1 MRKIKDLC
9 VVTRT
14 YTQNGQDKKVWK
26 NVGAIYVNDDGQE
39 RIAIDAFFNF
49 SALRQDNSDRVW
61 LAAFTP
67 KPKEQQQDNSSHSYE
82 GTHGF
87 QPYDEAQGF
96 DSNATLP
103 EGSIPF

>member
-26 NVGAIYVNDDGQE
+26 NVGGIYVNDDGQE

-67 KPKEQQQDNSSHSYE
+67 KPKEQQQNNNY
-82 GTHGF
+82 
-87 QPYDEAQGF
+87 QPYDDVHGF
-96 DSNATLP
+96 DSNATLDT
-103 EGSIPF
+103 EVPF